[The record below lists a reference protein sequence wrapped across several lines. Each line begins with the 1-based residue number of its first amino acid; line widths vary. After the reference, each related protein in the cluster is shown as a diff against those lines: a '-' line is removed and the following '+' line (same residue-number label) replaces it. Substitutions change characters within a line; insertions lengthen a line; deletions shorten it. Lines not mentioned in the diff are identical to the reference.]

1 MSSWEEQ
8 KKAKASE
15 TKKLEAR
22 CADLVNQNSTLH
34 SQLEKVC
41 SLIHCSPYTLLLF
54 LFSRV
59 KFTLVKI
66 MRQWKSTGTLS
77 LLALLMVESLCIGCL
92 KYLLYWSVTFVE
104 SVFLFIFQLSAQLAV
119 SKESSLNISLPP
131 KEGVSAKGGLED
143 NKTVEELWEIIR

>member
-1 MSSWEEQ
+1 MAAEQKLQQRMSSWEEQ

-92 KYLLYWSVTFVE
+92 KYLLY
-104 SVFLFIFQLSAQLAV
+104 
-119 SKESSLNISLPP
+119 
-131 KEGVSAKGGLED
+131 
-143 NKTVEELWEIIR
+143 